1 MVVIK
6 DAFHLN
12 VVCYALNYLIQHGEI
27 ENDIEREM
35 MAQANVLLHK
45 YRKELEEI
53 RKYRKSL
60 Q

>member
-1 MVVIK
+1 MVVIR

-12 VVCYALNYLIQHGEI
+12 VVCYALNYFIQHGNI
-27 ENDIEREM
+27 ENDGEREM

-53 RKYRKSL
+53 REYRKSL